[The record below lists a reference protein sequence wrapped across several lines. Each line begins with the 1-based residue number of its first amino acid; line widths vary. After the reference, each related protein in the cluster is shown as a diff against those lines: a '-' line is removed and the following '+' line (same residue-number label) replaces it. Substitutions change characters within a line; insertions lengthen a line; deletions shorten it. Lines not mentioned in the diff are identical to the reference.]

1 MANKVKSSA
10 FAPEGE
16 EGIHQTLVSMPERAV
31 PVPSGKRVLYVE
43 RDPDVARIN
52 GRLLEELGYSVTMHG
67 DGDAALSDFL
77 SRPDFFSSLIAGID
91 LPGLNGEALAREVL
105 RVRPDFPLLLTSPF
119 DETMACVRTID
130 TPSGD
135 LIIKPVSAKL
145 LAVVLERAIEK
156 QESVKRKESSES

>member
-1 MANKVKSSA
+1 MANKVKSSP

-16 EGIHQTLVSMPERAV
+16 EGIHPTLVPMPEGAM

-52 GRLLEELGYSVTMHG
+52 GRLLEELGYSVIMHG
-67 DGDAALSDFL
+67 DGDAALADFL

-105 RVRPDFPLLLTSPF
+105 RVRPGIPLLLTSPF
-119 DETMACVRTID
+119 DETVACARTIE
-130 TPSGD
+130 TFSGD
-135 LIIKPVSAKL
+135 LIIKPVSAKV

-156 QESVKRKESSES
+156 QESDARKDGAES